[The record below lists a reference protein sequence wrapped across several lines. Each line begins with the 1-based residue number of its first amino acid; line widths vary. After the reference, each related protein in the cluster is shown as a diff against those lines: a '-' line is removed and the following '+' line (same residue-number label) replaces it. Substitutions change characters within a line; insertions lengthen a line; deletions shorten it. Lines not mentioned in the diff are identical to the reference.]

1 MGNSRRFVDLL
12 VYVARHATTSSIHIY
27 SCRMYVMMKEAGDMG
42 NMGLSQDTLF
52 FKVRAHR

>member
-1 MGNSRRFVDLL
+1 
-12 VYVARHATTSSIHIY
+12 
-27 SCRMYVMMKEAGDMG
+27 MYVMMKEAGDMG